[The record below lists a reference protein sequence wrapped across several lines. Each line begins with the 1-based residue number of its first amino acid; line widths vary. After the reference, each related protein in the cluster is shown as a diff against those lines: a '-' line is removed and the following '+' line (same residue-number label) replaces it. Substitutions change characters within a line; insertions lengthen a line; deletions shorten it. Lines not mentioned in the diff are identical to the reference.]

1 MYQIYLVDPETG
13 QPTLHGCWGKHA
25 RFDELSDAEQVVAEL
40 EKVYPGAERQIRE
53 LPENLLVGQAE
64 QVGHGSRLDRSSVI
78 TA

>member
-40 EKVYPGAERQIRE
+40 EKVYPGTEWEIRDPSRPAQRIHSMERD
-53 LPENLLVGQAE
+53 L
-64 QVGHGSRLDRSSVI
+64 
-78 TA
+78 